1 MATPSKPS
9 HPFRPFGV
17 VAIISGVLILIL
29 VAIIWQATRSLFGLP
44 PSPAMQWGVSGSA
57 TRGGGAVAP
66 AMPPV
71 ATGMPSREES
81 ATDMY
86 YNDGKMM
93 PIAPTPMPGPGADAD
108 DRARVGERVIRTGS
122 LTMRVDDAAKRL
134 NELRTLTE
142 AAGGFVASANTSDN
156 NGVKTAYATV
166 RVPNEKF
173 RETMEA
179 AKRLASTVFD
189 ESEAGQD
196 VTDQYVDLEARLKA
210 AKAEE
215 AQYLEIL
222 KRASDIEDTLNVTAR
237 LGEVRSRIEQME
249 GQMRFLNDRTTYATL
264 SVTLTEEAKVV
275 VPSRV
280 WKPGET
286 FRLALRGLVESLQDF
301 ADFLIT
307 GGVFLIGFVAPVLL
321 VIGLVVWIVWRIV
334 KRFSRR

>member
-1 MATPSKPS
+1 
-9 HPFRPFGV
+9 
-17 VAIISGVLILIL
+17 
-29 VAIIWQATRSLFGLP
+29 
-44 PSPAMQWGVSGSA
+44 
-57 TRGGGAVAP
+57 
-66 AMPPV
+66 
-71 ATGMPSREES
+71 
-81 ATDMY
+81 
-86 YNDGKMM
+86 
-93 PIAPTPMPGPGADAD
+93 PTPAPGASAD
-108 DRARVGERVIRTGS
+108 DRLRVGERVIRTGS

-134 NELRTLTE
+134 AELRTLTE
-142 AAGGFVASANTSDN
+142 AAGGFVASANTTDR

-173 RETMEA
+173 REVMEA

-189 ESEAGQD
+189 ESESGQD
-196 VTDQYVDLEARLKA
+196 VTDQYVDLDARLRA

-264 SVTLTEEAKVV
+264 SVTLTEEAKVE

-286 FRLALRGLVESLQDF
+286 FNLALRGLVESLQGL

-321 VIGLVVWIVWRIV
+321 GACLVVWIVWRIV
-334 KRFSRR
+334 KRITRR